1 MRKLIVMGIPHHA
14 NVGDNAI
21 AVAEE
26 QILDKYFPN
35 YEKYYMQENY
45 LDICAKRIEKFINDE
60 DVILLH
66 GGGNIGDTY
75 VTPEKGRREV
85 IKLFPNN
92 KIIIFPQTAYFSETE
107 NGRKELEVSKKIYNN
122 HNNLIIMAR
131 EKKSYNFMK
140 EHFYNAKIYL
150 TPDIVMSMSK
160 HSNKE
165 RKGVLLLFRA
175 DKEKVLQEKDRE
187 MIKKLSDIKFGEY
200 HLSDMDLTNEVI
212 NIAGHIRDKIL
223 EDKFNEF
230 QTAQIVI
237 TDRLH
242 GMIFAAITE
251 TPCIVFSN
259 FNHKITESY
268 RWLENLGYIKY
279 CNRIEDIEENINEVI
294 SAKNIKYDNSFAE
307 NCIVKI
313 LKEEIEGDK

>member
-1 MRKLIVMGIPHHA
+1 MKKLIVMGIPHHA

-26 QILDKYFPN
+26 QLLDKYFPS

-45 LDICAKRIEKFINDE
+45 LHICAKRIEKFVNDE
-60 DVILLH
+60 DIILLH

-107 NGRKELEVSKKIYNN
+107 HGRKELEISKEIYNS
-122 HNNLIIMAR
+122 HKDLIIMAR
-131 EKKSYNFMK
+131 ENKSYNFMK
-140 EHFYNAKIYL
+140 DNFYNAKVYL
-150 TPDIVMSMSK
+150 TPDIVMSMAK
-160 HSNKE
+160 HSRKE
-165 RKGVLLLFRA
+165 RKGALLLFRA
-175 DKEKVLQEKDRE
+175 DKEKVLQDEDIE
-187 MIKKLSDIKFGEY
+187 IIKKLSDKRFGGY
-200 HLSDMDLTNEVI
+200 NLSDMDLTNEVI
-212 NIAGHIRDKIL
+212 NIAGHIREKIL
-223 EDKFNEF
+223 EDKFNEL
-230 QTAQIVI
+230 QTAQLVI

-251 TPCIVFSN
+251 TPCVVFSN

-268 RWLENLGYIKY
+268 KWLENLGYIKF
-279 CNRIEDIEENINEVI
+279 CDNIENIEAKIDEVISVENIN
-294 SAKNIKYDNSFAE
+294 YDNAFAE
-307 NCIVKI
+307 DCIAKI
-313 LKEEIEGDK
+313 LIEEIGE